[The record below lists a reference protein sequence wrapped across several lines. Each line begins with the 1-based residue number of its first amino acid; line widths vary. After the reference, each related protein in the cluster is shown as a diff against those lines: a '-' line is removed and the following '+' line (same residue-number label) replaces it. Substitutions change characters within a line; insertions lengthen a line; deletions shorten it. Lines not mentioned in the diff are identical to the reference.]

1 MPPSS
6 GSNSYL
12 LREPA
17 GISTNTTTWEASTRA
32 EYSRPRIRRLNLRAL
47 VLWDIDGTLVDS
59 AKLGRDAFL
68 VAFERVTGAPP
79 TQLVPFAG
87 RTDLEIAVDLLEQ
100 SGVAAE
106 DGVVD
111 AFEDALAAAM
121 AELEGEVRRRGRAYP
136 GAHEALERLG
146 REPGVVQGL
155 LTGNIPANARVKL
168 RRRRPRRAGGLR
180 HRRIRRGPPRPL
192 RAGGDRV
199 RAGGAQARGRRFR
212 HERAVL
218 VGDTPLDVAA
228 AHAAGARAIGV
239 ATGPFSVQELEDV
252 GRGGRAA
259 RPARCGAARR
269 RGPRGRVA
277 SLP

>member
-1 MPPSS
+1 
-6 GSNSYL
+6 
-12 LREPA
+12 
-17 GISTNTTTWEASTRA
+17 
-32 EYSRPRIRRLNLRAL
+32 LNLRAL

-79 TQLVPFAG
+79 RQLVPFAG
-87 RTDLEIAVDLLEQ
+87 RTDLEIAADLLEQ
-100 SGVAAE
+100 SGVAPV

-111 AFEDALAAAM
+111 TFEEALAAAM
-121 AELEGEVRRRGRAYP
+121 AELADEVRRRGRAYP
-136 GAHEALERLG
+136 GAKQSLERLG

-168 RRRRPRRAGGLR
+168 GAVGLDGLVDFDIGGYGSD
-180 HRRIRRGPPRPL
+180 H
-192 RAGGDRV
+192 RV
-199 RAGGAQARGRRFR
+199 RSELVAIACGRAERKLGIPVP

-239 ATGPFSVQELEDV
+239 ATGPFSERDLEEAGAESVLPDLCDV
-252 GRGGRAA
+252 ERLVAA
-259 RPARCGAARR
+259 VLAVG
-269 RGPRGRVA
+269 
-277 SLP
+277 